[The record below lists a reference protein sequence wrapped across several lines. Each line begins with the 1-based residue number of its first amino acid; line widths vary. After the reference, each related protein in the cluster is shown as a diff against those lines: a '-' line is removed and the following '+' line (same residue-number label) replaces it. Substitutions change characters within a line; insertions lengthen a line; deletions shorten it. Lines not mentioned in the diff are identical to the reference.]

1 MTHDSQ
7 RIRILRYMAQG
18 FSVTPLSALRKFG
31 SLRLSER
38 VREIEAEG
46 WPVERKRVNIRGKRV
61 MSYYLQGARS
71 A

>member
-18 FSVTPLSALRKFG
+18 FVITPLSALRKFG
-31 SLRLSER
+31 CFRLAARISQ
-38 VREIEAEG
+38 IEAEG

-61 MSYYLQGARS
+61 MSYYLQGAKS